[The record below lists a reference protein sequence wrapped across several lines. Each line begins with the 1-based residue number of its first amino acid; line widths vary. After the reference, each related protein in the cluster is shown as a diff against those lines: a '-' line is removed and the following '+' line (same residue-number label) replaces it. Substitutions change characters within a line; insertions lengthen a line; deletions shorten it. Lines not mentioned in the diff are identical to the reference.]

1 MPVNNETDSIV
12 LQNVINTL
20 CDWSDDLSMK
30 FNSGKCKVMH
40 VGGRNNHFTY
50 TMHGFAPGGTALESV
65 DEEKDVGVNTLKPS
79 SQCQSEAMNANQL
92 VGQMSRSFTYQDK
105 YNWIRLYEVYV
116 RPNLEYVRP
125 NLEYA
130 VQAWSPWNQKDIDL
144 LEDVEKELW
153 EWPLNLKM
161 KRGANLSISNFFFQ
175 LELLKAETNCLR
187 QLRGPWPYLLLKTVM
202 SSIKMEPWIQNNK
215 RWDLTHHFILARCRT
230 LAEELSTYQR
240 INVRS
245 NMVFWWAG

>member
-30 FNSGKCKVMH
+30 FNSGKCKVIH
-40 VGGRNNHFTY
+40 VGTV
-50 TMHGFAPGGTALESV
+50 LESV
-65 DEEKDVGVNTLKPS
+65 DEETDVGVKISNTLKPS

-130 VQAWSPWNQKDIDL
+130 VQAWSP
-144 LEDVEKELW
+144 
-153 EWPLNLKM
+153 
-161 KRGANLSISNFFFQ
+161 
-175 LELLKAETNCLR
+175 
-187 QLRGPWPYLLLKTVM
+187 
-202 SSIKMEPWIQNNK
+202 
-215 RWDLTHHFILARCRT
+215 
-230 LAEELSTYQR
+230 
-240 INVRS
+240 
-245 NMVFWWAG
+245 